1 MPKSI
6 TTESADSTSF
16 IIPDALSNHQMIE
29 MLKDLAAV
37 KEKLHKWQQSI
48 KKLET
53 FPDSDVNKCIM
64 KDIIKL

>member
-6 TTESADSTSF
+6 ATESADSTSF
-16 IIPDALSNHQMIE
+16 IIPDALSNYQMIE

-53 FPDSDVNKCIM
+53 FPDSDVNKCIL